1 MVNWISRKSDVW
13 PDIGRQCDPSA
24 LPSNSRYHPSACDPL
39 NLRPNLTCF
48 KFRSNV
54 PHVVAFAGGT
64 ASIPCG
70 EGSYSTSNGACKICM
85 FAYLHNEFP
94 RFCSFISVS
103 CGILGNIWKRLER
116 TDTSWKMC
124 AYLRSWDVLSETSP
138 TGGSS
143 ISVCISCLPGS
154 YSSTTSERDSL
165 FAALLNCRRVTK

>member
-1 MVNWISRKSDVW
+1 MTARRVTAR
-13 PDIGRQCDPSA
+13 R
-24 LPSNSRYHPSACDPL
+24 
-39 NLRPNLTCF
+39 
-48 KFRSNV
+48 
-54 PHVVAFAGGT
+54 AFAGGT

-70 EGSYSTSNGACKICM
+70 AGSYSTSNGACKICM

-154 YSSTTSERDSL
+154 YSSTSYFDTSGTKMIFFSL
-165 FAALLNCRRVTK
+165 SMLNTLYAVSVWKLECEKYQNPKW